1 LLDEQVR
8 GDAYLEA
15 MSEGGL
21 AGFFCVHA
29 ENGTAEIGLGLRPDL
44 CRKGLGS
51 A

>member
-1 LLDEQVR
+1 
-8 GDAYLEA
+8 
-15 MSEGGL
+15 
-21 AGFFCVHA
+21 VHA